1 MAVILESKSDRL
13 GLVIDKVIETSDIVM
28 KPVPKGMKNIKQ
40 FSGVTILSN
49 GKAALILNP
58 FEIV

>member
-1 MAVILESKSDRL
+1 VILESKTDVL
-13 GLVIDKVIETSDIVM
+13 GLVIDKVVETTDIVM
-28 KPVPKGMKNIKQ
+28 KPVPKVLKNIKV